1 TDGGGNFSSDDV
13 IVVISQGTYW
23 AAMPTEQYH
32 LIILGDISVAHDT
45 LEPGFDEIGVFDG
58 DLLVGTVVYSGEP
71 GQQILA
77 WADDETTEEVDGFIE
92 GHIITFKVYDLS
104 ESMVMQPVNAEYID
118 YSDWN
123 TDGVFS
129 SEYISGVNLVIYTNE
144 LSDGWSWTGFPILP
158 ENPITAEE
166 FFGSVL
172 DDVIIVKS
180 QESGSMVNIED
191 TWVGGNF
198 IINNIDGYIIKMT
211 ANIAFTHPD
220 QYSIDPSVVL
230 EMDSSWNWIN
240 YYGLGSPDAVLA
252 FGDVL
257 EDLIVAES
265 RDGALLDTPWG
276 LINGIGNMVFTEG
289 YLVKLS
295 SGGSLTWPNGSARSG
310 SVLS

>member
-1 TDGGGNFSSDDV
+1 
-13 IVVISQGTYW
+13 
-23 AAMPTEQYH
+23 
-32 LIILGDISVAHDT
+32 
-45 LEPGFDEIGVFDG
+45 VFDG

-77 WADDETTEEVDGFIE
+77 WADDETTEEVDGFLE

-191 TWVGGNF
+191 IWVGGDF
-198 IINNIDGYIIKMT
+198 IINNMDGYIIKMVAGVSFSHPNQVRVNPSDVIRMT
-211 ANIAFTHPD
+211 ERYTCHHLDDVSIHIVNYKISTNPYVFNVHHGSAFLTFDNYHIIQDRPKELLCSYWILR
-220 QYSIDPSVVL
+220 QNGKSCPAPSV
-230 EMDSSWNWIN
+230 
-240 YYGLGSPDAVLA
+240 G
-252 FGDVL
+252 
-257 EDLIVAES
+257 
-265 RDGALLDTPWG
+265 
-276 LINGIGNMVFTEG
+276 
-289 YLVKLS
+289 
-295 SGGSLTWPNGSARSG
+295 
-310 SVLS
+310 